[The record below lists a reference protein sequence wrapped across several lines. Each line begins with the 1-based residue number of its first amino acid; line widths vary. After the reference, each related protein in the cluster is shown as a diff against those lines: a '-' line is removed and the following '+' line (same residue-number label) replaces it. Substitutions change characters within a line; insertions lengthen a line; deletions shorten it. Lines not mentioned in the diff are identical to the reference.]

1 MRQFPRTRLI
11 SDTSLRRRLADMLG
25 VISLFVL
32 LGFAL
37 HLPLLA

>member
-1 MRQFPRTRLI
+1 MRQFPKTRLI
-11 SDTSLRRRLADMLG
+11 RDTEMRRRLADTLG

>member
-1 MRQFPRTRLI
+1 MRQVSRPRLSRDPELRDRL
-11 SDTSLRRRLADMLG
+11 SDALG

-32 LGFAL
+32 LGCAL